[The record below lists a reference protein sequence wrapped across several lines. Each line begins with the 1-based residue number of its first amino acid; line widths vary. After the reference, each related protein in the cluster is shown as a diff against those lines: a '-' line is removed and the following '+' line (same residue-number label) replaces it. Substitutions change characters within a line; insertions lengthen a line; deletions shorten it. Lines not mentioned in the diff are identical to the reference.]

1 MARSRVAALE
11 HRPPRPA
18 VADTG
23 RAAPR
28 GYGEGMRIV
37 VKVVVAL
44 AVLGAALSAA
54 GALAERAF
62 VKARSDGR
70 M

>member
-1 MARSRVAALE
+1 
-11 HRPPRPA
+11 
-18 VADTG
+18 
-23 RAAPR
+23 
-28 GYGEGMRIV
+28 MRIV
-37 VKVVVAL
+37 VKVAVAL

-62 VKARSDGR
+62 IKARSDGR